1 MKMHLRCFDTLN
13 SKDLVIRPAVETSDI
28 HGFLS
33 KIKRANIKLLYLDPK
48 LVGDHDF
55 KIIYP
60 SDQADIVICE
70 TIEELKKLKSLKR
83 SCGFVKKVSSNDDL
97 EEIIAASYVG
107 PDLVIIE
114 TTNWK
119 IIPLEN
125 IIARLH
131 KSGIKIFTTANSV
144 DEVRTMFAVLELG
157 TDGVIFTTDD
167 EKQITDLGTILEK
180 ISLPLQAA
188 RIVEIKDVGPGERVC
203 IDTVSMLKT
212 GEGLLVG
219 SKANFLFL
227 IHNESIGSS
236 FTSPRPFRVNA
247 GAVYC
252 YTVMPD
258 GQTKYLSEIEA
269 GSEVLIVKND
279 GSSRR
284 VTVGRSKIETR
295 PLRLIRAEI
304 EGETGTIILQNAE
317 TIRFTKSDGTLLPIT
332 EARVGEEILCYIKP
346 PSGRHFGMEVKEFI
360 VEK

>member
-1 MKMHLRCFDTLN
+1 LQNAK
-13 SKDLVIRPAVETSDI
+13 SKEIIINPTVSSSDLDEFLSRLDDITIIKADPKFVQAKNFKTIFESPDADLVICKTIRDI
-28 HGFLS
+28 
-33 KIKRANIKLLYLDPK
+33 
-48 LVGDHDF
+48 
-55 KIIYP
+55 
-60 SDQADIVICE
+60 Q
-70 TIEELKKLKSLKR
+70 KLKSVGKVAGFLKR
-83 SCGFVKKVSSNDDL
+83 VSNNEDIDEIGRASQAGADFVIVEAED
-97 EEIIAASYVG
+97 
-107 PDLVIIE
+107 
-114 TTNWK
+114 WK

-125 IIARLH
+125 VIAKLH
-131 KSGIKIFTTANSV
+131 KSSTKVYTSIKNAEEI
-144 DEVRTMFAVLELG
+144 RTMFSVLELG
-157 TDGVIFTTDD
+157 VDGVIFSTDN
-167 EKQITDLGTILEK
+167 EKEVNELRNYLDAFVFSIKSAKILDV
-180 ISLPLQAA
+180 S
-188 RIVEIKDVGPGERVC
+188 DVGTGERVC
-203 IDTVSMLKT
+203 VDTTSMLQV
-212 GEGLLVG
+212 GEGMLIG
-219 SKANFLFL
+219 SKSNFLFL
-227 IHNESIGSS
+227 IHNESVGSS

-317 TIRFTKSDGTLLPIT
+317 TIRFTKSDGTLLPVT
-332 EARVGEEILCYIKP
+332 EARVGDEILCYIKP